1 MASRSSAER
10 PWLDAFRAAARARGM
25 KFVSGA
31 AFVVDDVHIAS
42 ITASVRKQGS
52 EQLRIGWTVDVKPLA
67 VDEVLWAAFLPEVT
81 MGPTKKINHRITG
94 AFQVR
99 PVRLADQHR
108 VVDVAEDPNWEAALD
123 EFDRVRQEFV
133 AVHPDLTTFIASS
146 KPADDD
152 QLTGHA
158 LVRMITALIADDRG
172 AEAARLADEAIA
184 RGESGHMSARADVL
198 KYLSAYAKGSRAHA
212 DFIASLEPTHN
223 LQVLNESRPSTSVD
237 LARDHRRGRLVDH
250 LQRLNGLD
258 SWAVVLSALPRG
270 GESEGST
277 PYLQAAGT
285 AEAMLVE
292 FCGPGPSDLGPV
304 RSVVGRPGDP
314 GRTEVEIV
322 LPRSVELISR
332 TEVFAAKEA
341 AELFEAFLRS
351 NSIAEGYVLRPVER
365 YLA

>member
-10 PWLDAFRAAARARGM
+10 PWLDAFRAAARDRGM

-52 EQLRIGWTVDVKPLA
+52 DQLRIGWTVDIKPLA
-67 VDEVLWAAFLPEVT
+67 VDEVLWAAFLPDVT
-81 MGPTKKINHRITG
+81 MGPTKKINHRISG

-99 PVRLADQHR
+99 PVRLTAQHR
-108 VVDVAEDPNWEAALD
+108 VVRVADGPNWEQALD
-123 EFDRVRQEFV
+123 EFDRLRQDFV
-133 AVHPDLTTFIASS
+133 VVHPDLTTFIARS

-158 LVRMITALIADDRG
+158 LVSLITALIADGRG

-184 RGESGHMSARADVL
+184 RGESGHMSSRADVL
-198 KYLSAYAKGSRAHA
+198 KYLSAYAQGSQVHA

-237 LARDHRRGRLVDH
+237 VAREHHRGRIVDQ
-250 LQRLNGLD
+250 LRRLDGRD
-258 SWAVVLSALPRG
+258 SWAVVLSALPRE
-270 GESEGST
+270 GEPAGST

-285 AEAMLVE
+285 AGTMVVE

-304 RSVVGRPGDP
+304 RSVVGRPDQPSG
-314 GRTEVEIV
+314 TEVEIV

-332 TEVFAAKEA
+332 SEVFDAEEA